1 MPINIQLDKESV
13 VYIYIYIY
21 IYIHTQWN
29 INIKISEIWPFEA
42 MWMGLEN
49 TVLSKIS
56 QTKTNTV

>member
-1 MPINIQLDKESV
+1 VPINIQLDKEDV
-13 VYIYIYIY
+13 VY

-56 QTKTNTV
+56 QTTTNTV